1 MQTCLKSNEPAIRYG
16 QVRDSLGAGSKVIE
30 EYNPKYFSR
39 RSKSAKSMYFRKI
52 LSIDISFINIC
63 TLSME

>member
-30 EYNPKYFSR
+30 EYNPKSSVDVKHVFQENT
-39 RSKSAKSMYFRKI
+39 F
-52 LSIDISFINIC
+52 D
-63 TLSME
+63 

>member
-30 EYNPKYFSR
+30 DCISGWNRMLELYIESATGLSDYKEVQEFPYFIGLQ
-39 RSKSAKSMYFRKI
+39 K
-52 LSIDISFINIC
+52 
-63 TLSME
+63 